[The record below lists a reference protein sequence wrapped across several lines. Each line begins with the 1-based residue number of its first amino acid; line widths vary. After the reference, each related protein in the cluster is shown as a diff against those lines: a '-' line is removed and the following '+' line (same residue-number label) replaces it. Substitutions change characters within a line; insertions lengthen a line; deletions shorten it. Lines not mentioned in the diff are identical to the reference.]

1 MKNERATVQFQ
12 CDSCISHNELW
23 AVRLMN
29 IHRAQI
35 ETRPCI
41 LAQVPPERLRA
52 NRVVVKLQ
60 PDDDDDLP
68 NLQRSARIAPL
79 EKDRLL
85 YKEFDTLDGA
95 LAWARHVNDGGRVA
109 LLIEGDDGTHIGKQ
123 EIAGA
128 LHHGEAPPR

>member
-1 MKNERATVQFQ
+1 MKNERATAQFQ
-12 CDSCISHNELW
+12 CDSCISRNELR

-68 NLQRSARIAPL
+68 NLQRSARIAGDRSA

-95 LAWARHVNDGGRVA
+95 LAWAR
-109 LLIEGDDGTHIGKQ
+109 
-123 EIAGA
+123 
-128 LHHGEAPPR
+128 